1 MPHAVNPRALEPHFL
16 RNVLDVL
23 IIGAGPAG
31 LSAAIALGR
40 VRRSAIVF
48 DSGDQK
54 NISNHYMQTSLAN
67 DHETSPPKR
76 DDMMVELKAKYKT
89 IILASTVARSV
100 HERGMV
106 FEVEDATGRRWKGR
120 KVILATGNRNII
132 PDIPGYQEAWGKN
145 IFDCLQC
152 RGFGES
158 SNNKAAVLLTSDDAN
173 SIDACI
179 RSAYLSLQ
187 FAQDTTFLI
196 NGICHAEQHPDF
208 ISARKNGFGVN
219 NKPIKSL
226 RTTTPESPVTVEFA
240 DGSTDS
246 YGLIFHRPTAVIV
259 GKSAQQLDLE
269 MTSAGQILI
278 EDEYQGTC
286 KRGVFAAGECA
297 TTLKHESMGVGS
309 GMVAGIGAN
318 LQIVEDDMSLSS

>member
-48 DSGDQK
+48 DSSDQK
-54 NISNHYMQTSLAN
+54 DTSNYYMQTSLAN
-67 DHETSPPKR
+67 DHEIPPPNR
-76 DDMMVELKAKYKT
+76 DDMMAELKAKYKT
-89 IILASTVARSV
+89 VILASTVVKSV
-100 HERGMV
+100 RERCMV
-106 FEVEDATGRRWKGR
+106 FEVEDGTGRRWKGR
-120 KVILATGNRNII
+120 KVILATGNRDII
-132 PDIPGYQEAWGKN
+132 PDIPGYQETWGKN

-152 RGFGES
+152 RGFEES
-158 SNNKAAVLLTSDDAN
+158 SNKKAAVLLTSEDAN

-196 NGICHAEQHPDF
+196 NGICHVEQHPDF

-219 NKPIKSL
+219 NSPIKSF
-226 RTTTPESPVTVEFA
+226 RTTMPGSPVTVEFA
-240 DGSTDS
+240 DGSTAS
-246 YGLIFHRPTAVIV
+246 YGLIFHRPRAVIV

-278 EDEYQGTC
+278 ENEYQGTC

-297 TTLKHESMGVGS
+297 TTLKHESMAVGS
-309 GMVAGIGAN
+309 GMLAGIGAN
-318 LQIVEDDMSLSS
+318 LQIVEDHMSLSS

>member
-1 MPHAVNPRALEPHFL
+1 MISSQTSQATRRRGAKTCKCTLVPL
-16 RNVLDVL
+16 RQYVSNVL
-23 IIGAGPAG
+23 
-31 LSAAIALGR
+31 
-40 VRRSAIVF
+40 RS
-48 DSGDQK
+48 
-54 NISNHYMQTSLAN
+54 
-67 DHETSPPKR
+67 
-76 DDMMVELKAKYKT
+76 
-89 IILASTVARSV
+89 
-100 HERGMV
+100 
-106 FEVEDATGRRWKGR
+106 
-120 KVILATGNRNII
+120 
-132 PDIPGYQEAWGKN
+132 
-145 IFDCLQC
+145 FDCLQC
-152 RGFGES
+152 HEFGES
-158 SNNKAAVLLTSDDAN
+158 SNKKAAVLLTSDDAN

-196 NGICHAEQHPDF
+196 NGIYHAEQHPDF

-219 NKPIKSL
+219 NKPVKSF
-226 RTTTPESPVTVEFA
+226 RTTTPGSLVTVEFA

-246 YGLIFHRPTAVIV
+246 YGLIFHRPRSVIV
-259 GKSAQQLDLE
+259 GKSAQQLDLD